1 MTEPCDLSAVE
12 ARRLIGAKQLSPVDL
27 LASCRARI
35 EAVDPTLNAIPTT
48 CWERAE
54 TEAKAAEDAVMR
66 GDDLPPL
73 HGLPMGVKETMVSG
87 GVRTTFGSPI
97 FADNV
102 PEKDERLVAAARS
115 AGAVAIGKTNVP
127 EFALGANSSNPV
139 FGSTGNPF
147 DPARICGGSSGGS
160 AVALATGMVPVA
172 LGSDTGGSLRT
183 PAAYCGVVG
192 YRPTPGLVPMSGR
205 GTGWSALSVQGPMGR
220 NVPDTALLL
229 SAIAGFDPVDPLS
242 YPVDPESFLHLP
254 EVDLSSLRVAVS
266 EDLGFA
272 PVDNGIRETFRA
284 AIKDVG
290 GVFGE
295 VVEIDPPLQ
304 DSDEIFAILRSLQF
318 IDRFRPH
325 YENKRDLLGP
335 NAIANYEEALGY
347 SFADAAWA
355 QTQQTM
361 LYRRFVAFMQD
372 FDILLAPMA
381 AVPPYPVEQLY
392 PTHINGEELRSYFHW
407 LGLSYGITN
416 TAHPA
421 ITIPCGLD
429 PTGTPFGLQIC
440 GRRYGD
446 RTLLGISAALEKYMA
461 TIPARARPLPDI
473 AALSRSA

>member
-1 MTEPCDLSAVE
+1 MTEPCDLPAVE

-35 EAVDPTLNAIPTT
+35 EAVNPTLNAIPTT

-102 PEKDERLVAAARS
+102 PEKDERLVAAARA

-220 NVPDTALLL
+220 DVPDTALLL
-229 SAIAGFDPVDPLS
+229 SAIAGCDPVDPLS

-284 AIKDVG
+284 AIKDIG
-290 GVFGE
+290 SVFGE

-318 IDRFRPH
+318 MDRFRLH

-446 RTLLGISAALEKYMA
+446 RTLLGISAALEKHLS

>member
-97 FADNV
+97 FTENV
-102 PEKDERLVAAARS
+102 PEKDERLVAAARA

-220 NVPDTALLL
+220 DVPDTALLL
-229 SAIAGFDPVDPLS
+229 SAIAGCDPVDPLS

-254 EVDLSSLRVAVS
+254 EVDLSSLKVAVS

-284 AIKDVG
+284 AIKDIG

-318 IDRFRPH
+318 MDRFRPH

-429 PTGTPFGLQIC
+429 STGTPFGLQIC

-473 AALSRSA
+473 AALSRTA

>member
-1 MTEPCDLSAVE
+1 MTQPCDLSAVE
-12 ARRLIGAKQLSPVDL
+12 ARRLIGAKELSPVEL
-27 LASCRARI
+27 LASCRARV
-35 EAVDPTLNAIPTT
+35 EAVNPTLNAIPTT
-48 CWERAE
+48 CWDRAE
-54 TEAKAAEDAVMR
+54 DEAKAAEDAVMR
-66 GDDLPPL
+66 GDDLPLL
-73 HGLPMGVKETMVSG
+73 HGLPLGVKETMVSG

-115 AGAVAIGKTNVP
+115 AGAVAVGKTNVP
-127 EFALGANSSNPV
+127 EFALGANSTNPV
-139 FGSTGNPF
+139 FGATGNPF

-205 GTGWSALSVQGPMGR
+205 ATGWSCISVQGPMGR
-220 NVPDTALLL
+220 DVPDTALLL
-229 SAIAGFDPVDPLS
+229 AAIAGSDPVDPLA
-242 YPVDPESFLHLP
+242 YDVDPSIFTRLP
-254 EVDLSSLRVAVS
+254 DVDLSTLRVAVS

-272 PVDNGIRETFRA
+272 PVDNGVRETFRA
-284 AIKDVG
+284 AVRDIR
-290 GVFGE
+290 GVFRE

-347 SFADAAWA
+347 TFADAAWA

-361 LYRRFVAFMQD
+361 LYRRFLSFMEE
-372 FDILLAPMA
+372 FDVILSPMA
-381 AVPPYPVEQLY
+381 AVPPFPVEQLY

-407 LGLSYGITN
+407 LGLSYGITI
-416 TAHPA
+416 TSHPA

-429 PTGTPFGLQIC
+429 PTGTPFGLQIS
-440 GRRYGD
+440 GKRYGD
-446 RTLLGISAALEKYMA
+446 YRLLGISAALEAHMA
-461 TIPARARPLPDI
+461 TIPARSRPVPDI
-473 AALSRSA
+473 AALSSR